1 MFRLTEI
8 PSLRLAA
15 VSAIALMATAFS
27 AELVT
32 AKPRLSIGSEPRSQ
46 SVMRKAEAEQSP
58 AGRDGEESQKEQGS
72 EEPGEESARSDDP
85 PSEEKSADKS
95 ADAPEPA
102 LDMEKSAAAP
112 APAPVSP
119 APGIAATDR
128 PFVSPREVTKKADTG
143 PVAPAPKDYY
153 GKRAESIIKSED
165 GAVHAPPHPLAAAH
179 PGMDVVVCEGGCN
192 DVPAEIVYMQPTT
205 FKPKTAEEKAAEKAG
220 KSLTDSKD
228 IVCVGGCYDTPRLYA
243 GADPRGMV
251 ASPLGEWMTTVT
263 PTSATPVKPGGSG
276 EWMRRID
283 DTRVPEPQ
291 TQK

>member
-1 MFRLTEI
+1 MFRLSEI
-8 PSLRLAA
+8 PSMRLAA

-27 AELVT
+27 AELVA
-32 AKPRLSIGSEPRSQ
+32 AKPRLSNGSEPRSE

-58 AGRDGEESQKEQGS
+58 ADREGEGSRKEEGS
-72 EEPGEESARSDDP
+72 EEGGEESARSDDTP
-85 PSEEKSADKS
+85 DEEKNADETANAPQPTLDKEKSAG
-95 ADAPEPA
+95 
-102 LDMEKSAAAP
+102 
-112 APAPVSP
+112 APAPVIPVPS
-119 APGIAATDR
+119 IAGNDK
-128 PFVSPREVTKKADTG
+128 PFVAPRPVTKKADTG
-143 PVAPAPKDYY
+143 PITPAPKDYY
-153 GKRAESIIKSED
+153 GKRAESIIKTED

-192 DVPAEIVYMQPTT
+192 EVPAEIVYMQPTT

-220 KSLTDSKD
+220 KSLTNTRD
-228 IVCVGGCYDTPRLYA
+228 IVCVGGCYDTPRQYA

-276 EWMRRID
+276 EWMRKID

>member
-1 MFRLTEI
+1 MFRLSEI
-8 PSLRLAA
+8 PSMRLAA

-27 AELVT
+27 AELVA
-32 AKPRLSIGSEPRSQ
+32 AKPRLSNGSEPRSE

-58 AGRDGEESQKEQGS
+58 ADREGEGARKEEGS
-72 EEPGEESARSDDP
+72 EEGGEESARSDDTP
-85 PSEEKSADKS
+85 DEEKNADETANAPQPTLDKEKSAG
-95 ADAPEPA
+95 
-102 LDMEKSAAAP
+102 
-112 APAPVSP
+112 APAPVIPVPS
-119 APGIAATDR
+119 IADNDK
-128 PFVSPREVTKKADTG
+128 PFVAPRPVTKKADTG
-143 PVAPAPKDYY
+143 PITPAPKDYY
-153 GKRAESIIKSED
+153 GKRAESIIKTED

-192 DVPAEIVYMQPTT
+192 EVPAEIVYMQPTT

-220 KSLTDSKD
+220 KSLTNTRD
-228 IVCVGGCYDTPRLYA
+228 IVCVGGCYDTPRQYA
-243 GADPRGMV
+243 GADPRGMG

-276 EWMRRID
+276 EWMRKID